1 MAIDHDGFP
10 FPTVDLGNATSSLDG
25 DADIEV
31 GESLGAQEQNGL
43 HRLHLQTL
51 GLENID
57 GLTIQLHHSLS
68 VGAVSNS
75 NGSLLHGR

>member
-1 MAIDHDGFP
+1 MSDP
-10 FPTVDLGNATSSLDG
+10 RPLPTVDLSNATSSLDC

-31 GESLGAQEQNGL
+31 GESLGAQKENGL

-57 GLTIQLHHSLS
+57 GLTVQLHHSLS
-68 VGAVSNS
+68 VGAVSNG
-75 NGSLLHGR
+75 NGSLLHG